1 MPQTK
6 KTTGTARKTSGK
18 KTTAKKQTK
27 TAPAKNARNAESYE
41 FLSRAA
47 PYILAA
53 VAILLAVCIDIGRD
67 VYTVNWAAEKLGEYI
82 ASGKTPPESEE
93 KYV

>member
-18 KTTAKKQTK
+18 KTAAKKQTK
-27 TAPAKNARNAESYE
+27 TAPAKSARNADSYE
-41 FLSRAA
+41 FLSQAA

-53 VAILLAVCIDIGRD
+53 VAILLAVCIVIGTLPQDIP
-67 VYTVNWAAEKLGEYI
+67 EKLP
-82 ASGKTPPESEE
+82 SDQL
-93 KYV
+93 